1 MKLVVSLLVP
11 LLILAGCKEDS
22 AALSVPDPVSLTEE
36 AAGHYCQMTI
46 LEHPGPK
53 AQVHLDGYPAP
64 LWFSQVRDG
73 IAYLKSP
80 EQSAEILVLFVNDMG
95 NAVSWS
101 EPGTDNR
108 IDAND
113 AYFVVG
119 SDAVGG
125 MGAPEIAPF
134 GDLLKAE
141 QFIQVHGGN
150 VMRLTE
156 IPAEVVLS
164 PVETNT
170 DIEGHSNDH
179 S

>member
-1 MKLVVSLLVP
+1 
-11 LLILAGCKEDS
+11 
-22 AALSVPDPVSLTEE
+22 
-36 AAGHYCQMTI
+36 
-46 LEHPGPK
+46 
-53 AQVHLDGYPAP
+53 
-64 LWFSQVRDG
+64 
-73 IAYLKSP
+73 
-80 EQSAEILVLFVNDMG
+80 LVLFVNDMG
-95 NAVSWS
+95 NAVSWN
-101 EPGTDNR
+101 EPGTDNW

-119 SDAVGG
+119 SDAIGG

-164 PVETNT
+164 PVESGA
-170 DIEGHSNDH
+170 DIEGNSNDR